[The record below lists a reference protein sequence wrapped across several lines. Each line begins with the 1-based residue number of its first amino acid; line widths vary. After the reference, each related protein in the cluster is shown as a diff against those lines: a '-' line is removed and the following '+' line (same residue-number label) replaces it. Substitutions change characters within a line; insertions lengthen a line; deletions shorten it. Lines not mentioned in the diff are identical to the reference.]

1 MIISVVVIVVCL
13 FNSFSAPEVSESR
26 QDIAIGSACL
36 FIYMPF
42 RYLKRY

>member
-1 MIISVVVIVVCL
+1 MIISVAVIVVCL

-26 QDIAIGSACL
+26 QDMACL

-42 RYLKRY
+42 RYLKRYWSF